1 MQMAD
6 TYLDQIVEYP
16 SKVIQKISEDK
27 NIVGLLLNK
36 SFNEVTE
43 YDYDRA
49 LDDCIYSYQYVDNTV
64 LEVSA
69 YIWVEMDVASVSNEH
84 VKNAELYVTIACHK
98 QFMELD
104 IAKYSGVMGNRRDN
118 LARYVDKLLNGSDVF
133 GIGKLKLK
141 SVRTLSPY
149 NQFVFREL
157 TYEIPDFNLIDGV
170 DEI

>member
-1 MQMAD
+1 MAE

-16 SKVIQKISEDK
+16 AKVIQKISEDK
-27 NIVGLLLNK
+27 YIVGFLLDKN
-36 SFNEVTE
+36 FDDVTE
-43 YDYDRA
+43 DDFDEA
-49 LDDCIYSYQYVDNTV
+49 LDKHIYSYQYVDNTV
-64 LEVSA
+64 LETSA
-69 YIWVEMDVASVSNEH
+69 FIWVEMDVASVSNEH

-98 QFMELD
+98 QYMGLD
-104 IAKYSGVMGNRRDN
+104 ITKYIGVMGNRRDN
-118 LARYVDKLLNGSDVF
+118 MARYVDKLLNGSNVF

-157 TYEIPDFNLIDGV
+157 TYEIPDFNLIDDI